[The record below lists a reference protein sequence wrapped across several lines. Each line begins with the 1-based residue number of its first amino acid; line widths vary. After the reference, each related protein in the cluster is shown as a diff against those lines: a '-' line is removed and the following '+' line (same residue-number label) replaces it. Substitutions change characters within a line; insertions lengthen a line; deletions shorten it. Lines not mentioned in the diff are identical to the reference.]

1 MTLPFITYG
10 GKDMCFTIDERVLEA
25 ANELLKAPDYMARK
39 QELDS
44 WIYERRNTVQAVMVQ
59 NKAAMTAD
67 FWQF

>member
-1 MTLPFITYG
+1 
-10 GKDMCFTIDERVLEA
+10 MCFTMEEIKLDA
-25 ANELLKAPDYMARK
+25 ANEVQKAGDYMARK

-44 WIYERRNTVQAVMVQ
+44 WKHERRNTVQAVIVQ